1 MSSSFAYTH
10 NDVFRCLNV
19 CVFACVFG
27 ARENDVRGPDP
38 IILVLSLTAGH
49 VLTTE
54 INTTT

>member
-1 MSSSFAYTH
+1 MCVSL
-10 NDVFRCLNV
+10 RV
-19 CVFACVFG
+19 CVCVCVCVCVFG

-54 INTTT
+54 INNTT